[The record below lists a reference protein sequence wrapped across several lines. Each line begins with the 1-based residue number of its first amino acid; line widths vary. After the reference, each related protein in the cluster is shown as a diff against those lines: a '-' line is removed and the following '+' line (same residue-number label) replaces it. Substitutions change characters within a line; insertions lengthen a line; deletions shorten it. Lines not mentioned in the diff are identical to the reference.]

1 MPRILRIFLRTLLF
15 LFVLV
20 NIIVIFNAYK
30 FTYYYETG
38 DKSVIPQ
45 AQKTSWDKTQDIFFG
60 MNAAKKQEPLPDST
74 MKDVKLTTKDNI
86 ILDAWT
92 VNVRNPMG
100 TVILFHGHGGTKAD
114 VLSQSKLFEELGYNC
129 LLVDF
134 RAHGK
139 SGGNTTTI
147 GYKESEDVKTAYD
160 FVARSGEKKIILYGI
175 SLGAATIIKAI
186 YDFNLQPQKIILD
199 MPFGSIE
206 DAVVGRIKMMHLP
219 AQPLSTLLTFWGGTI
234 HGFWAFGMKPTE
246 YAKKIKC
253 PVLLQW
259 GRNDARV
266 SQKETDAIY
275 NNISAPKKLVIY
287 EKSGHQNL
295 AENEPQKWQENVT
308 AFLK

>member
-1 MPRILRIFLRTLLF
+1 MNKVLKLFLRTLLF

-30 FTYYYETG
+30 FTHYYETG
-38 DKSVIPQ
+38 DKSVIAQ
-45 AQKTSWDKTQDIFFG
+45 AQKTKWDKTKDIFFG

-74 MKDVKLTTKDNI
+74 MQDVKLTTKDNI
-86 ILDAWT
+86 ILDAW
-92 VNVRNPMG
+92 NVKVPNAMG
-100 TVILFHGHGGTKAD
+100 TVILFHGHGGNKAD
-114 VLSQSKLFEELGYNC
+114 LLSQARVFEQLGYNC

-147 GYKESEDVKTAYD
+147 GYKESEDVKTAYN

-186 YDFNLQPQKIILD
+186 YDFSLQPEKIILD

-206 DAVVGRIKMMHLP
+206 DAVIGRIKMMHLP
-219 AQPLSTLLTFWGGTI
+219 PQPLSTLLTFWGGTI
-234 HGFWAFGMKPTE
+234 HGFWAFGMKPSL

-259 GRNDARV
+259 GRNDPRV

-287 EKSGHQNL
+287 ENSGHQNL

>member
-1 MPRILRIFLRTLLF
+1 MHRILKIFLRTLLF

-30 FTYYYETG
+30 FTHYYETG

-45 AQKTSWDKTQDIFFG
+45 AQKSSWDKMQDIFFG
-60 MNAAKKQEPLPDST
+60 MNAAKKREPLPDST
-74 MKDVKLTTKDNI
+74 MKDVQLITKDNI
-86 ILDAWT
+86 RLDAW
-92 VNVRNPMG
+92 NVKVPNPMG

-114 VLSQSKLFEELGYNC
+114 VLPQARVFELLGYNC

-147 GYKESEDVKTAYD
+147 GYKESEDVKTAYE

-186 YDFNLQPQKIILD
+186 NDFNLQPQKIILD

-206 DAVVGRIKMMHLP
+206 DAVAGRVKMMHLP

-234 HGFWAFGMKPTE
+234 HGFWAFSMKPTE

-259 GRNDARV
+259 GKNDLRV
-266 SQKETDAIY
+266 SEKETDAIFK
-275 NNISAPKKLVIY
+275 NISTPKKLVIY

-295 AENEPQKWQENVT
+295 AENESQKWQENVT